1 MLILKPFSFIWSSSF
16 GIKSIS
22 QWMWMYTAYIVY
34 GVCHLLFRRCDGS
47 SFQVG
52 RSVRFCICVT
62 ITFPCLCLCL
72 CFYCWCCCCCCL
84 IGHCC
89 ICCGWYGD
97 DRNGT
102 YAILKAVCVLLFLSW
117 WNIASSWVEAI
128 PFFYFGIACLFLLTI
143 IYLPL
148 LLFFPFTI
156 HSYHDII
163 GGRYILTEMRML

>member
-117 WNIASSWVEAI
+117 WNIVNSWVK
-128 PFFYFGIACLFLLTI
+128 PFLFFKFLHRLFCSDDPLSSTSFLLL
-143 IYLPL
+143 YPYDV
-148 LLFFPFTI
+148 I
-156 HSYHDII
+156 HSHTTII
-163 GGRYILTEMRML
+163 GGV